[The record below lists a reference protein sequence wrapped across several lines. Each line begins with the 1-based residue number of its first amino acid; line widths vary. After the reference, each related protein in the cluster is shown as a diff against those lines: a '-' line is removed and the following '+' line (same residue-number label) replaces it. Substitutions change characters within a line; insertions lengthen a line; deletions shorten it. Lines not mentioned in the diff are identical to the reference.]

1 MSHPA
6 LTQLR
11 ALRYFTEIPALEPQ
25 LLDWLLLEDSMT
37 KRFEQQGKT
46 VSVTMIREGFVEQN
60 EIPEEL
66 PLLPKESRYW
76 LREILLCAD
85 GEPWLAGRT
94 VVPVSTLS
102 GPELALQKLGKTP
115 LGRYLFTSST
125 LTRDFIEIGRDAGL
139 WGRRSRLRLSGKPLL
154 LTELFLPASPLYE
167 EEKNMEWSLTQN
179 KLLAFHR
186 LMRTDKPI
194 GALLLLWP
202 TLWALWVA
210 TPGVP
215 QLWILAVFVAGVW
228 LMRAAGCVVN
238 DYADRKFDGHVK
250 RTANR
255 PLPSGA
261 VTEKEARTLF
271 VVLVLISFL
280 LVLTLN
286 TMTILLSIA
295 ALALAWVYPFMKR
308 YTHLPQVVLGAAF
321 GWSIPMAFAAVSES
335 VPLSCWLMFLA
346 NILWAVAYDT
356 QYAMVDR
363 DDDVKIGIKSTA
375 ILFGQYDKLIIGI
388 LQIGVLAL
396 MAIIGELNGLGWGY
410 YWSIL
415 VAGALFVYQQKLIA
429 NREREACFKAFM
441 NNNYVGLVLFLG
453 LAMSY
458 WHF

>member
-1 MSHPA
+1 
-6 LTQLR
+6 
-11 ALRYFTEIPALEPQ
+11 
-25 LLDWLLLEDSMT
+25 
-37 KRFEQQGKT
+37 
-46 VSVTMIREGFVEQN
+46 
-60 EIPEEL
+60 
-66 PLLPKESRYW
+66 
-76 LREILLCAD
+76 
-85 GEPWLAGRT
+85 
-94 VVPVSTLS
+94 
-102 GPELALQKLGKTP
+102 
-115 LGRYLFTSST
+115 
-125 LTRDFIEIGRDAGL
+125 
-139 WGRRSRLRLSGKPLL
+139 
-154 LTELFLPASPLYE
+154 
-167 EEKNMEWSLTQN
+167 MEWSLTPT

-215 QLWILAVFVAGVW
+215 PLWILLVFVAGVW

-261 VTEKEARTLF
+261 VTENEARGLF
-271 VVLVLISFL
+271 IILVLLAFA

-286 TMTILLSIA
+286 LMTILLSVA
-295 ALALAWVYPFMKR
+295 ALGLAWIYPFMKR

-335 VPLSCWLMFLA
+335 VPLSCWIMFFA

-356 QYAMVDR
+356 EYAMVDR

-375 ILFGQYDKLIIGI
+375 ILFGRHDKLIIGI
-388 LQIGVLAL
+388 LQVLV
-396 MAIIGELNGLGWGY
+396 MAMMAAVGWLNGLGWIY
-410 YWSIL
+410 YATVLI
-415 VAGALFVYQQKLIA
+415 AGALFVYQQVLIA
-429 NREREACFKAFM
+429 DRERDACFKAFL

-453 LAMSY
+453 LAVSY
-458 WHF
+458 LHV

>member
-1 MSHPA
+1 
-6 LTQLR
+6 
-11 ALRYFTEIPALEPQ
+11 
-25 LLDWLLLEDSMT
+25 
-37 KRFEQQGKT
+37 
-46 VSVTMIREGFVEQN
+46 
-60 EIPEEL
+60 
-66 PLLPKESRYW
+66 
-76 LREILLCAD
+76 
-85 GEPWLAGRT
+85 
-94 VVPVSTLS
+94 
-102 GPELALQKLGKTP
+102 
-115 LGRYLFTSST
+115 
-125 LTRDFIEIGRDAGL
+125 
-139 WGRRSRLRLSGKPLL
+139 
-154 LTELFLPASPLYE
+154 
-167 EEKNMEWSLTQN
+167 MEWSLTQN
-179 KLLAFHR
+179 KLLAYHR

-215 QLWILAVFVAGVW
+215 PLWILLVFVAGVW

-261 VTEKEARTLF
+261 VTENEARGLF
-271 VVLVLISFL
+271 VVLVLVAFA

-286 TMTILLSIA
+286 IMTILLSVA
-295 ALALAWVYPFMKR
+295 ALALAWIYPFMKR

-335 VPLSCWLMFLA
+335 VPLSCWIMFFA

-375 ILFGQYDKLIIGI
+375 ILFGRHDKLIIGI
-388 LQIGVLAL
+388 LQVAVLVL
-396 MAIIGELNGLGWGY
+396 MAAVGWLNGLGLSY
-410 YWSIL
+410 YASVA

-429 NREREACFKAFM
+429 GRERDACFKAFL
-441 NNNYVGLVLFLG
+441 NNNYVGLALFLG
-453 LAMSY
+453 LAVSY
-458 WHF
+458 LQ